1 MANLREKIALS
12 LLRKHIQST
21 KSEQLKS
28 LAHVR
33 EVGVVYDVKKTPVQV
48 INRVVH
54 HFESEGK
61 TVQALGFVN
70 EKTLEGISGSKGES
84 FFCKKD
90 LNFWKFPKKKSVQD
104 FVGRDFD
111 YLINLDLNGD
121 MTLQAVSTFSKAKTR
136 IGKWT
141 EPFSFAQDF
150 MLKTIA
156 ETEEDLFQE
165 IIKYIK

>member
-1 MANLREKIALS
+1 M
-12 LLRKHIQST
+12 
-21 KSEQLKS
+21 
-28 LAHVR
+28 
-33 EVGVVYDVKKTPVQV
+33 
-48 INRVVH
+48 
-54 HFESEGK
+54 
-61 TVQALGFVN
+61 
-70 EKTLEGISGSKGES
+70 SGSKGES

-150 MLKTIA
+150 MLKTTA